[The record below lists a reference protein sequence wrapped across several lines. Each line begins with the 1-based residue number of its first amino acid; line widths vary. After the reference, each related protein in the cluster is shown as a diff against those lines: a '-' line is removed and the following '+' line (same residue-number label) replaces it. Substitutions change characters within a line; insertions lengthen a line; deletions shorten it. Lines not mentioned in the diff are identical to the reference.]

1 MQMTGMQ
8 SARTAS
14 SFKRMLSERASRT
27 DQVQSSLIHCPL
39 SPAEEQLKNGY
50 SPYTGPIIFG
60 STSFDGST
68 IYGGGKAH
76 RRYDLKPEEIED
88 FIFPLI
94 EENESIEPVPA
105 WARKFIVQVRGSLTV
120 HQALGRTSP

>member
-1 MQMTGMQ
+1 M
-8 SARTAS
+8 SHA
-14 SFKRMLSERASRT
+14 K
-27 DQVQSSLIHCPL
+27 
-39 SPAEEQLKNGY
+39 EQLKNGY

-76 RRYDLKPEEIED
+76 RRHDLKPEEIED

-105 WARKFIVQVRGSLTV
+105 WARKFIVQARDSLTWPAMTV
-120 HQALGRTSP
+120 SEVPNGRVCESR

>member
-1 MQMTGMQ
+1 M
-8 SARTAS
+8 S
-14 SFKRMLSERASRT
+14 SGK
-27 DQVQSSLIHCPL
+27 
-39 SPAEEQLKNGY
+39 EQLKNGY

-105 WARKFIVQVRGSLTV
+105 WARKFIVQARDLLTSSPLTV
-120 HQALGRTSP
+120 WEGPKGRVHESHQSLFQYILRIV

>member
-1 MQMTGMQ
+1 M
-8 SARTAS
+8 SHA
-14 SFKRMLSERASRT
+14 K
-27 DQVQSSLIHCPL
+27 
-39 SPAEEQLKNGY
+39 EQLKNGY

-76 RRYDLKPEEIED
+76 RRHDLKPAEIED

-105 WARKFIVQVRGSLTV
+105 WARKFIVQVRDSLTCPPMTV
-120 HQALGRTSP
+120 SDGPKERVRESRFSLFQYILRIV

>member
-1 MQMTGMQ
+1 M
-8 SARTAS
+8 S
-14 SFKRMLSERASRT
+14 SGK
-27 DQVQSSLIHCPL
+27 
-39 SPAEEQLKNGY
+39 EQLKNGY

-76 RRYDLKPEEIED
+76 RRHDLKPEEIED

-105 WARKFIVQVRGSLTV
+105 WARKFIVQVRDSLTLSDPPSTTDQYRRV
-120 HQALGRTSP
+120 CESRPSLFQDLF